1 MSYFLWDEKYSFG
14 IESIDEDHKV
24 LVGLINQ
31 LYVAMSQGKARAVI
45 SGIVTQM
52 VDYAKVHF
60 RREEFFFK
68 GINYTESA
76 AHKAEHDAFTSKVAE
91 FKTELDAGNVN
102 ISIEVINFLREWLTN
117 HILVSDKKYVAE
129 FKKFG
134 IK

>member
-1 MSYFLWDEKYSFG
+1 MSYFLWDDKYAFG
-14 IESIDEDHKV
+14 VESIDEDHKV

-31 LYVAMSQGKARAVI
+31 LYVAMRQGKARAVI

-60 RREEFFFK
+60 RREEFYFK
-68 GINYTESA
+68 GVKYSESA
-76 AHKAEHDAFTSKVAE
+76 VHKAEHDAFTSKVAE

-102 ISIEVINFLREWLTN
+102 ISIEVISFLREWLAN

>member
-1 MSYFLWDEKYSFG
+1 MSYFLWDDKYAFG
-14 IESIDEDHKV
+14 IDSIDEDHKV
-24 LVGLINQ
+24 LVSLINQ

-68 GINYTESA
+68 GISYTESA
-76 AHKAEHDAFTSKVAE
+76 EHKAEHDAFSNRVAD
-91 FKTELDAGNVN
+91 FKTELDAGNVG
-102 ISIEVINFLREWLTN
+102 ISIEVISFLREWLTN
-117 HILVSDKKYVAE
+117 HILVSDKKYVAA